1 MLFSSFSG
9 VTPLMEASRTGSAGA
24 VRSLLD
30 HEAKRPVLLGRERR
44 RGQQTDEVIVD
55 AVQGLNRRFG
65 HEAQG

>member
-1 MLFSSFSG
+1 MC
-9 VTPLMEASRTGSAGA
+9 
-24 VRSLLD
+24 LLD